1 MIVEATG
8 MADTDNPALQPE
20 KNAVLEVLRREI
32 AFQWRWE
39 KFNRLSAHAAILLG
53 WICTMTIVG
62 LSFFQLQMGNELQKW
77 AILSICLLSALS
89 STLPGLSAQFKF
101 QQRQQVYD
109 EMARAY
115 SLIVIKLEIDAIT
128 PHMALELFEK
138 FHERPTEKVIRETA

>member
-1 MIVEATG
+1 MNG
-8 MADTDNPALQPE
+8 SPAVQPD
-20 KNAVLEVLRREI
+20 KAAVLELLQREI

-39 KFNRLSAHAAILLG
+39 KLNRFYAHTVIWLA
-53 WICTMTIVG
+53 WFCTIAIVG

-77 AILSICLLSALS
+77 VILTICVLSTLS

-115 SLIVIKLEIDAIT
+115 GLIEIKLEIGAIT
-128 PHMALELFEK
+128 PSKALELFEK

>member
-1 MIVEATG
+1 M
-8 MADTDNPALQPE
+8 TDIEHTALQPE
-20 KNAVLEVLRREI
+20 KEAVLEVLRRET
-32 AFQWRWE
+32 ACQWRWE
-39 KFNRLSAHAAILLG
+39 KLNRLSAHTAILLG
-53 WICTMTIVG
+53 WICTIAIVG

-77 AILSICLLSALS
+77 VILTICLLSALS

-115 SLIVIKLEIDAIT
+115 SLIVIKLEVDAIT
-128 PHMALELFEK
+128 PRKALELFEK

>member
-1 MIVEATG
+1 V
-8 MADTDNPALQPE
+8 TDIEHPALQPE
-20 KNAVLEVLRREI
+20 KEAMLEVLRREI

-39 KFNRLSAHAAILLG
+39 KLNRLSAHTAILLG
-53 WICTMTIVG
+53 WICTIAIVG

-77 AILSICLLSALS
+77 VILTICVLSALS

-115 SLIVIKLEIDAIT
+115 SLIEIKLEIDAIA
-128 PHMALELFEK
+128 PCKALELFEK

>member
-1 MIVEATG
+1 MSDSEL
-8 MADTDNPALQPE
+8 PALQPE
-20 KNAVLEVLRREI
+20 KAAVLGLLRREI

-39 KFNRLSAHAAILLG
+39 KLNRFYAHTAIWLA
-53 WICTMTIVG
+53 WICTITIVG

-77 AILSICLLSALS
+77 VILAICLLSALS

-115 SLIVIKLEIDAIT
+115 SLVEIKLQIDAIT
-128 PHMALELFEK
+128 PRKALELFEK